1 VSPDVTACCAETL
14 GVAPCRSEYDARLG
28 NPLVEGSIPGRGI
41 QPQTELFPR
50 FISLRSDCRDL
61 TARLPAA
68 EYPLKHRFFCRK
80 RSG

>member
-1 VSPDVTACCAETL
+1 VWL
-14 GVAPCRSEYDARLG
+14 RVAQSTMHDLAIRWSK
-28 NPLVEGSIPGRGI
+28 GSIPGRGI